1 MDTLTRTYNEQHK
14 LLRAKLRKPVHTSD
28 YLDLF
33 LEQHSFVHSAEVS
46 GQTQPTRED
55 EIWDGLSDTAARAIP
70 EGGEH
75 SIIWCVYHL
84 ARIEDVSMSILLA
97 ETDPLLDTAGLHT
110 NFITVGN
117 EMTPVDILEL
127 SQSVDVAGLRAY
139 RDAVAIRTRKFAADL
154 QPADLRRKPRPERIQ
169 MLFDKGILVEKSKG
183 VADYWGGLTLA
194 GLLLMPPTRHN
205 LIHLNECVKIKKKV
219 LRFPA

>member
-28 YLDLF
+28 YLYLF

-75 SIIWCVYHL
+75 SIIWCDYHL

-139 RDAVAIRTRKFAADL
+139 RDAVAIRTRKSLPIFNRQIFAANRDPNGSRCYL
-154 QPADLRRKPRPERIQ
+154 TKVFWWKNRRVWPNT
-169 MLFDKGILVEKSKG
+169 G
-183 VADYWGGLTLA
+183 VD
-194 GLLLMPPTRHN
+194 
-205 LIHLNECVKIKKKV
+205 
-219 LRFPA
+219 